1 GLALELCLVEARW
14 KGVDQIDIA
23 GELTVLFARHA
34 ARNKNTEMADRL
46 VDRID
51 DGLAIGAD
59 FVEVF
64 VEIED
69 PSQRLMR
76 RCDIVALRAKYHDRR
91 ANVPQID
98 RGAVRGAN
106 IPGRQI
112 VANEQFI
119 DNELDLLGVEID
131 MAAPPA
137 LKAEIAGCFRID
149 F

>member
-1 GLALELCLVEARW
+1 MADCLVD
-14 KGVDQIDIA
+14 G
-23 GELTVLFARHA
+23 
-34 ARNKNTEMADRL
+34 
-46 VDRID
+46 ID
-51 DGLAIGAD
+51 DGLTISAD

-69 PSQRLMR
+69 PSQRLLR
-76 RCDIVALRAKYHDRR
+76 RCDVIALRAKYDDRR

-98 RGAVRGAN
+98 RGAVRDTN

-112 VANEQFI
+112 IADEQFI
-119 DNELDLLGVEID
+119 DDELDLLGVEID

-137 LKAEIAGCFRID
+137 LEAEIARRFGID

>member
-1 GLALELCLVEARW
+1 ADVVERSHFASHDPVAGSEIWIDGFTGLALELCLVEARRQC
-14 KGVDQIDIA
+14 VEQIDVA

-59 FVEVF
+59 SVEVF

-69 PSQRLMR
+69 PSQRLLR
-76 RCDIVALRAKYHDRR
+76 RCDVVAMRAKYDDRR

-98 RGAVRGAN
+98 RGAVGRSN

-112 VANEQFI
+112 VANE
-119 DNELDLLGVEID
+119 
-131 MAAPPA
+131 
-137 LKAEIAGCFRID
+137 
-149 F
+149 